1 MVEIMNRE
9 ERRKNAKK
17 EAALKKLYANLG
29 KNLREMNLE
38 ELVKAAAEDDA
49 LKDGDRVKLDLRRIQ
64 GRQDYRRMQREYKIF
79 VETHKD
85 DIFTVK
91 LLQNERYPA
100 IVTFYE
106 DDTWHF
112 WSGDLK
118 KVRTEGSE

>member
-1 MVEIMNRE
+1 MVETMNRE
-9 ERRKNAKK
+9 ERRKAAKK
-17 EAALKKLYANLG
+17 NAALNKLYQKLSNNLQSMS
-29 KNLREMNLE
+29 LA
-38 ELVKAAAEDDA
+38 ELVKSAQKDDA
-49 LKDGDRVKLDLRRIQ
+49 LKDGDQVKLNLQRIQ
-64 GRQDYRRMQREYKIF
+64 GRQDYKRMQKEYKIF
-79 VETHKD
+79 VEAHKD

-118 KVRTEGSE
+118 KMRTEGSE

>member
-1 MVEIMNRE
+1 MNRE

-49 LKDGDRVKLDLRRIQ
+49 LKDGDRVKLDLQRIQ

-118 KVRTEGSE
+118 RMRTEGSE

>member
-1 MVEIMNRE
+1 MNRE
-9 ERRKNAKK
+9 ERRKAAKK
-17 EAALKKLYANLG
+17 NAALNKLYRELSSNLQS
-29 KNLREMNLE
+29 MNLA
-38 ELVKAAAEDDA
+38 ELVKSAQEDDA
-49 LKDGDRVKLDLRRIQ
+49 LKDGDLVKLDLQRIQ
-64 GRQDYRRMQREYKIF
+64 SRQDYKRMQKEYKAF
-79 VETHKD
+79 VEAHKD

-118 KVRTEGSE
+118 KLRTEGSE